1 MTTSEESLALHK
13 KLKGKIEIKSKIP
26 VTQENLKL
34 LYTPGVAAVSLA
46 VAKDKSKGYDYT
58 SKWNMVAIVS
68 DGSRVLGL
76 GKIGPEA
83 ALPVMEG
90 KAILFKQLGNVDAV
104 PLCIRAQTAAEII
117 DFVKHISPT
126 FGAVNIEDI
135 ETPKCFEVFERLNAE
150 LDIPVFHDDRQGT
163 AVVALA
169 GLINALKIVGKK
181 KENAKVVI
189 AGAGAAGFGIMEILL
204 EYGFKNLVLV
214 DSAGIIYKG
223 RKENMSKHKEIIAS
237 RTNEKKISGRL
248 SDAAVGADVL
258 IAATGVAGEITK
270 EMISSMGRRAIV
282 FALTNP
288 EPEILPSDAK
298 AAGAEIVGTGRS
310 DFPNQINNSVAFP
323 GIFRGAL
330 DARARKINMRMQIA
344 AAQAIADFVETPSAE
359 NIIPATTDGKISA
372 VVAAAVARAARES
385 GVA

>member
-1 MTTSEESLALHK
+1 MSTSSESIALHE

-46 VAKDKSKGYDYT
+46 VAKDKSKVYDYT
-58 SKWNMVAIVS
+58 SKWNLAAIVS

-90 KAILFKQLGNVDAV
+90 KAILFKQLGGVDAF
-104 PLCIRAQTAAEII
+104 PLCIRAQTAEEII
-117 DFVKHISPT
+117 DFVKKISPT

-169 GLINALKIVGKK
+169 GLINALRVVGKK

-223 RKENMSKHKEIIAS
+223 RKENMNKYKEIIAD
-237 RTNEKKISGRL
+237 RTNEKEIFGSL
-248 SDAAVGADVL
+248 SDALAGADVL
-258 IAATGVAGEITK
+258 VAATGVVGEITK
-270 EMISSMGRRAIV
+270 EMISSMGKRAIV

-288 EPEILPSDAK
+288 EPEISLSDAK
-298 AAGAEIVGTGRS
+298 SAGAEIVGTGRS

-330 DARARKINMRMQIA
+330 DARARKINMRMHIA
-344 AAQAIADFVETPSAE
+344 AAQAIADFVKNPSAE
-359 NIIPATTDGKISA
+359 NIIPATTDWKISA
-372 VVAAAVARAARES
+372 VVAAAVAKAARES
-385 GVA
+385 GVV

>member
-46 VAKDKSKGYDYT
+46 VAKDKSKVYDYT

-90 KAILFKQLGNVDAV
+90 KAILFKQLGNVDAF
-104 PLCIRAQTAAEII
+104 PLCIRAQTAEEII
-117 DFVKHISPT
+117 DFVKNISPT

-135 ETPKCFEVFERLNAE
+135 ETPKCFEVFEKLNAE